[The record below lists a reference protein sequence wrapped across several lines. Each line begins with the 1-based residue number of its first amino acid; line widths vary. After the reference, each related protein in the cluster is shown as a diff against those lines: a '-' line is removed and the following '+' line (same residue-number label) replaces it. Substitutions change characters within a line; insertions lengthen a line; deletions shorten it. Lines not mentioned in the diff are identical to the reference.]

1 MPPRPPQRLVWL
13 RNKGAESLLGEI
25 TQEYLFRQTERPR
38 HLVMLESHP
47 SLNNEGVAQS
57 FSSSTS
63 CLNREPACLGSSA
76 RESAG
81 GATCR
86 CMERKV
92 P

>member
-13 RNKGAESLLGEI
+13 RKKEAESLLGEI
-25 TQEYLFRQTERPR
+25 TREYLFRETERPR

-47 SLNNEGVAQS
+47 SLNSEGATE
-57 FSSSTS
+57 SSSSVTS

-81 GATCR
+81 GAACR
-86 CMERKV
+86 CVERKV